1 MFTFSKLRNK
11 GNALFWLYSTS
22 GLFILLIWLFI
33 SYELKKEHEFI
44 LKTSNSNLQNIV
56 RSFKEHSED
65 TITNS
70 DELLRIIKFNYEK
83 YGTKD
88 FKTLNAYFQN
98 GVLDMKFFNQ
108 VGIIDEQGI
117 YSFSNLPITKKI
129 DLSDREHFKIHKE
142 IYPYSIFLSKPVL
155 GRASGRWSIQLT
167 RRLNKP
173 DGSFNGVAV
182 VSFDPTYFVNFY
194 KKIDLGSN
202 GFTALV
208 GLDGSVRTIRAGEK
222 TSINAENLNIQIP
235 NEYLNLENGFFTTD
249 KIFDGTQ
256 RIYAFEKLSNQPLF
270 VLVGITENDALL
282 DYSRSQQSYILFGS
296 LLSALILLFTFT
308 SLKMI
313 QKSIEINEQTTE
325 LNHRLLQSEKL
336 AALGQLSAGVAH
348 EINNPIGYVSSNI
361 TSLNKYFLKLEDL
374 IDLYEDQYKKYATQE
389 QVSIVNNFKKL
400 INYDFIKEDTK
411 FLLNETIEGIS
422 KVKDIITDLKNFAR
436 SDSSEKW
443 QKVDLLKN
451 LKSTLN
457 IVNNEIRYNADV
469 EIDIDDLP
477 EIECMP
483 TQLNQVFL
491 NLIVNASQAVK
502 PNERGLIKI
511 KARKVNDSV
520 VMSFSDNG
528 QGIDKKNILKIFNPF
543 YTTKEVGKGTGLGLS
558 VSHGIIQKH
567 NGSIEVTSIVGVG
580 TEFTLTLPIHQSSN

>member
-1 MFTFSKLRNK
+1 
-11 GNALFWLYSTS
+11 
-22 GLFILLIWLFI
+22 
-33 SYELKKEHEFI
+33 LKKEHEFI

-567 NGSIEVTSIVGVG
+567 NGSIEVTSTVGVG

>member
-222 TSINAENLNIQIP
+222 TSINPENLNIQIP
-235 NEYLNLENGFFTTD
+235 NEYLNLENGFFMTD

-361 TSLNKYFLKLEDL
+361 ISLNKYFL
-374 IDLYEDQYKKYATQE
+374 
-389 QVSIVNNFKKL
+389 
-400 INYDFIKEDTK
+400 
-411 FLLNETIEGIS
+411 
-422 KVKDIITDLKNFAR
+422 R
-436 SDSSEKW
+436 
-443 QKVDLLKN
+443 
-451 LKSTLN
+451 
-457 IVNNEIRYNADV
+457 
-469 EIDIDDLP
+469 
-477 EIECMP
+477 
-483 TQLNQVFL
+483 
-491 NLIVNASQAVK
+491 
-502 PNERGLIKI
+502 
-511 KARKVNDSV
+511 
-520 VMSFSDNG
+520 
-528 QGIDKKNILKIFNPF
+528 
-543 YTTKEVGKGTGLGLS
+543 
-558 VSHGIIQKH
+558 
-567 NGSIEVTSIVGVG
+567 
-580 TEFTLTLPIHQSSN
+580 

>member
-1 MFTFSKLRNK
+1 
-11 GNALFWLYSTS
+11 
-22 GLFILLIWLFI
+22 
-33 SYELKKEHEFI
+33 
-44 LKTSNSNLQNIV
+44 
-56 RSFKEHSED
+56 
-65 TITNS
+65 
-70 DELLRIIKFNYEK
+70 
-83 YGTKD
+83 
-88 FKTLNAYFQN
+88 
-98 GVLDMKFFNQ
+98 MKFFNQ

-567 NGSIEVTSIVGVG
+567 NGSIEVTSTVGVG

>member
-1 MFTFSKLRNK
+1 MFKFLKVRAK
-11 GNALFWLYSTS
+11 GNTLYWLSLTS

-44 LKTSNSNLQNIV
+44 IKTSNSNLQNIV

-129 DLSDREHFKIHKE
+129 DLSDREHFKIHKD

-208 GLDGSVRTIRAGEK
+208 GLDGTVRTIRAGEK
-222 TSINAENLNIQIP
+222 TSINSDNLKIQIP
-235 NEYLNLENGFFTTD
+235 NEYLDQENGFFTTNQ
-249 KIFDGTQ
+249 IFDGTK

-282 DYSRSQQSYILFGS
+282 DYERSRQSYLIFGS
-296 LLSALILLFTFT
+296 LLSFLIILFTLT

-313 QKSIEINEQTTE
+313 HKTIEINEQSTE
-325 LNHRLLQSEKL
+325 LNNRLLQSEKL

-361 TSLNKYFLKLEDL
+361 SSLNKYFLKLEDL
-374 IDLYEDQYKKYATQE
+374 INLYDEH
-389 QVSIVNNFKKL
+389 FKKSYSIDETKGL
-400 INYDFIKEDTK
+400 NDFKKSINYEFIKEDTK
-411 FLLNETIEGIS
+411 FLLNETLEGIS

-436 SDSSEKW
+436 SDSTENW

-457 IVNNEIRYNADV
+457 IVNNEIRYSADV
-469 EIDIDDLP
+469 EIDIPNLP
-477 EIECMP
+477 EIECLP
-483 TQLNQVFL
+483 TQLNKVFL
-491 NLIVNASQAVK
+491 NLIVNAAQAVK
-502 PNERGLIKI
+502 PNVRGLIKI
-511 KARKVNDSV
+511 SARELNESV
-520 VMSFSDNG
+520 IITFADNG
-528 QGIDKKNILKIFNPF
+528 QGIDKENILKIFNPF

-558 VSHGIIQKH
+558 VSHGIIQRH
-567 NGSIEVTSIVGVG
+567 NGKIDVESKIGEG
-580 TEFTLTLPIHQSSN
+580 TVFTLTLPIHQPSK

>member
-1 MFTFSKLRNK
+1 MFKFLKVRAK
-11 GNALFWLYSTS
+11 GNALYWLSLTS

-44 LKTSNSNLQNIV
+44 IKTSNSNLQNIV

-129 DLSDREHFKIHKE
+129 DLSDREHFKIHKD

-208 GLDGSVRTIRAGEK
+208 GLDGTVRTIRAGEK
-222 TSINAENLNIQIP
+222 TSINSDNLKIQIP
-235 NEYLNLENGFFTTD
+235 NEYLDQENGFFTTNQ
-249 KIFDGTQ
+249 IFDGTK

-282 DYSRSQQSYILFGS
+282 DYERSRQSYLIFGS
-296 LLSALILLFTFT
+296 LLSFLIILFTLT

-313 QKSIEINEQTTE
+313 HKTIEINEQSTE
-325 LNHRLLQSEKL
+325 LNNRLLQSEKL

-361 TSLNKYFLKLEDL
+361 SSLNKYFLKLEDL
-374 IDLYEDQYKKYATQE
+374 INLYDEH
-389 QVSIVNNFKKL
+389 FKKSYSIDETKGL
-400 INYDFIKEDTK
+400 NDFKKSINYEFIKEDTK
-411 FLLNETIEGIS
+411 FLLNETLEGIS

-436 SDSSEKW
+436 SDSTENW

-457 IVNNEIRYNADV
+457 IVNNEIRYSADV
-469 EIDIDDLP
+469 EIDIPNLP
-477 EIECMP
+477 EIECLP

-491 NLIVNASQAVK
+491 NLIVNAAQAVK
-502 PNERGLIKI
+502 PNVRGLIKI
-511 KARKVNDSV
+511 SARELNESV
-520 VMSFSDNG
+520 IITFADNG
-528 QGIDKKNILKIFNPF
+528 QGIDKENILKIFNPF

-558 VSHGIIQKH
+558 VSHGIIQRH
-567 NGSIEVTSIVGVG
+567 NGKIDVESKIGEG
-580 TEFTLTLPIHQSSN
+580 TVFTLTLPIHQPSK

>member
-511 KARKVNDSV
+511 KARKVNDSI

-567 NGSIEVTSIVGVG
+567 NGSIEVTSTVGVG

>member
-1 MFTFSKLRNK
+1 
-11 GNALFWLYSTS
+11 
-22 GLFILLIWLFI
+22 
-33 SYELKKEHEFI
+33 
-44 LKTSNSNLQNIV
+44 
-56 RSFKEHSED
+56 
-65 TITNS
+65 
-70 DELLRIIKFNYEK
+70 
-83 YGTKD
+83 
-88 FKTLNAYFQN
+88 
-98 GVLDMKFFNQ
+98 MKFFNQ
-108 VGIIDEQGI
+108 VGIIDAQGI

-129 DLSDREHFKIHKE
+129 DLSDREHFKIHKDL
-142 IYPYSIFLSKPVL
+142 YPYSIFLSKPIL

-208 GLDGSVRTIRAGEK
+208 GFDGTVRTIRAGDK
-222 TSINAENLNIQIP
+222 TSINSDQLKIQIP
-235 NEYLNLENGFFTTD
+235 SEYFNQENGFFTTD
-249 KIFDGTQ
+249 QIFDGTK
-256 RIYAFEKLSNQPLF
+256 RMYAFEKLANQPLF
-270 VLVGITENDALL
+270 VLVGITESDALL
-282 DYSRSQQSYILFGS
+282 DFSRSQQSYLIFGT
-296 LLSALILLFTFT
+296 LLSVLILLFTLN

-313 QKSIEINEQTTE
+313 QKTIEINEQSTE
-325 LNHRLLQSEKL
+325 LNNRLLQSEKL

-361 TSLNKYFLKLEDL
+361 SSLNKYFLKLEEL
-374 IDLYEDQYKKYATQE
+374 INLYDDQFKKFTSINEPNHINEYKK
-389 QVSIVNNFKKL
+389 F

-411 FLLNETIEGIS
+411 FLLNETLEGIS
-422 KVKDIITDLKNFAR
+422 KVKDIIADLKNFAR
-436 SDSSEKW
+436 TDTSENW

-457 IVNNEIRYNADV
+457 IVNNEIRYSSDV
-469 EIDIDDLP
+469 EIDMPDLP

-491 NLIVNASQAVK
+491 NLIVNAAQAAK
-502 PNERGLIKI
+502 PNQRGLIKI
-511 KARKVNDSV
+511 SARKLNDSV
-520 VMSFSDNG
+520 VITFADNG
-528 QGIDKKNILKIFNPF
+528 QGIEKENILKVFNPF

-567 NGSIEVTSIVGVG
+567 KGSIEVKSTVGVG
-580 TEFTLTLPIHQSSN
+580 TEFTITLPIHQSSR

>member
-528 QGIDKKNILKIFNPF
+528 QGIDKKSILKIFNPF

-567 NGSIEVTSIVGVG
+567 NGSIEVTSTVGVG

>member
-443 QKVDLLKN
+443 QKFDLLKN

-477 EIECMP
+477 EIECIP

-502 PNERGLIKI
+502 PNQRGMIKI
-511 KARKVNDSV
+511 KAQKVNDSV
-520 VMSFSDNG
+520 VISISDNG
-528 QGIDKKNILKIFNPF
+528 QGIDKNNILKIFNPF

-558 VSHGIIQKH
+558 VSHGIIKKH
-567 NGSIEVTSIVGVG
+567 NGNIEVKSTVGVG

>member
-1 MFTFSKLRNK
+1 MIKFAKVLAK
-11 GNALFWLYSTS
+11 GNSFYWLSLTS

-44 LKTSNSNLQNIV
+44 LKASNSNLQNIV

-88 FKTLNAYFQN
+88 FKALNAYFQN

-108 VGIIDEQGI
+108 VGIIDAQGI

-129 DLSDREHFKIHKE
+129 DLSDREHFKIHKDL
-142 IYPYSIFLSKPVL
+142 YPYSIFLSKPIL

-208 GLDGSVRTIRAGEK
+208 GFDGTVRTIRAGDK
-222 TSINAENLNIQIP
+222 TSINSDQLKIQIP
-235 NEYLNLENGFFTTD
+235 SEYFNQENGFFTTD
-249 KIFDGTQ
+249 QIFDGTK
-256 RIYAFEKLSNQPLF
+256 RMYAFEKLANQPLF
-270 VLVGITENDALL
+270 VLVGITESDALL
-282 DYSRSQQSYILFGS
+282 DFSRSQQSYLIFGT
-296 LLSALILLFTFT
+296 LLSVLILLFTLN

-313 QKSIEINEQTTE
+313 QKTIEINEQSTE
-325 LNHRLLQSEKL
+325 LNNRLLQSEKL

-361 TSLNKYFLKLEDL
+361 SSLNKYFLKLEEL
-374 IDLYEDQYKKYATQE
+374 INLYDDQFKKFTSINEPNHINEYKK
-389 QVSIVNNFKKL
+389 F

-411 FLLNETIEGIS
+411 FLLNETLEGIS
-422 KVKDIITDLKNFAR
+422 KVKDIIADLKNFAR
-436 SDSSEKW
+436 TDTSENW

-457 IVNNEIRYNADV
+457 IVNNEIRYSSDV
-469 EIDIDDLP
+469 EIDMPDLP

-491 NLIVNASQAVK
+491 NLIVNAAQASK
-502 PNERGLIKI
+502 PNQRGLIKI
-511 KARKVNDSV
+511 SARKLNDSV
-520 VMSFSDNG
+520 VITFADNG
-528 QGIDKKNILKIFNPF
+528 QGIEKENILKVFNPF

-567 NGSIEVTSIVGVG
+567 NGSIEVKSTVGVG
-580 TEFTLTLPIHQSSN
+580 TEFTITLPIHQSSR

>member
-1 MFTFSKLRNK
+1 MFKFLKVRAK
-11 GNALFWLYSTS
+11 GNTLYWLSLTS

-44 LKTSNSNLQNIV
+44 IKTSNSNLQNIV

-129 DLSDREHFKIHKE
+129 DLSDREHFKIHKD

-208 GLDGSVRTIRAGEK
+208 GLDGTVRTIRAGEK
-222 TSINAENLNIQIP
+222 ISINSDNLKIQIP
-235 NEYLNLENGFFTTD
+235 NEYLDQENGFFTTNQ
-249 KIFDGTQ
+249 IFDGTK

-282 DYSRSQQSYILFGS
+282 DYERSRQSYLIFGS
-296 LLSALILLFTFT
+296 LLSFLIILFTLT

-313 QKSIEINEQTTE
+313 HKTIEINEQSTE
-325 LNHRLLQSEKL
+325 LNNRLLQSEKL

-361 TSLNKYFLKLEDL
+361 SSLNKYFLKLEDL
-374 IDLYEDQYKKYATQE
+374 INLYDEH
-389 QVSIVNNFKKL
+389 FKKSYSIDETKGL
-400 INYDFIKEDTK
+400 NDFKKSINYEFIKEDTK
-411 FLLNETIEGIS
+411 FLLNETLEGIS

-436 SDSSEKW
+436 SDSTENW

-457 IVNNEIRYNADV
+457 IVNNEIRYSADV
-469 EIDIDDLP
+469 EIDIPNLP
-477 EIECMP
+477 EIECLP

-491 NLIVNASQAVK
+491 NLIVNAAQAVK
-502 PNERGLIKI
+502 PNVRGLIKI
-511 KARKVNDSV
+511 SARELNESV
-520 VMSFSDNG
+520 IITFADNG
-528 QGIDKKNILKIFNPF
+528 QGIDKENILKIFNPF

-558 VSHGIIQKH
+558 VSHGIIQRH
-567 NGSIEVTSIVGVG
+567 NGKIDVESKIGEG
-580 TEFTLTLPIHQSSN
+580 TVFTLTLPIHQPSK

>member
-1 MFTFSKLRNK
+1 MFKFLKVRAK
-11 GNALFWLYSTS
+11 GNALYWLSLTS

-33 SYELKKEHEFI
+33 SYELKKELEFI
-44 LKTSNSNLQNIV
+44 IKTSNSNLQNIV

-129 DLSDREHFKIHKE
+129 DLSDREHFKIHKD

-208 GLDGSVRTIRAGEK
+208 GLDGTIRTIRAGEK
-222 TSINAENLNIQIP
+222 TSINSDNLKIQIP
-235 NEYLNLENGFFTTD
+235 NEYLDQENGFFTTSQ
-249 KIFDGTQ
+249 IFDGTK

-282 DYSRSQQSYILFGS
+282 DYERSRQSYLIFGTLLSFLIILFT
-296 LLSALILLFTFT
+296 LT

-313 QKSIEINEQTTE
+313 HKTIEINEQSTE
-325 LNHRLLQSEKL
+325 LNNRLLQSEKL

-361 TSLNKYFLKLEDL
+361 SSLNKYFLKLEDL
-374 IDLYEDQYKKYATQE
+374 INLYDEY
-389 QVSIVNNFKKL
+389 FKKSYEIDETQDL
-400 INYDFIKEDTK
+400 NDFKKSINYEFIKEDTK
-411 FLLNETIEGIS
+411 FLLNETLEGIS

-436 SDSSEKW
+436 SDSTENW

-469 EIDIDDLP
+469 EIEIPNLP
-477 EIECMP
+477 EIECLP

-491 NLIVNASQAVK
+491 NLIVNAAQAVK
-502 PNERGLIKI
+502 PNVRGLIKI
-511 KARKVNDSV
+511 SARELNESV
-520 VMSFSDNG
+520 MITFSDNG
-528 QGIDKKNILKIFNPF
+528 QGIDKANILKIFNPF

-567 NGSIEVTSIVGVG
+567 NGKIEVESKIGEG
-580 TEFTLTLPIHQSSN
+580 TVFTLTLPIHQPPK

>member
-1 MFTFSKLRNK
+1 MFKFLKVRAK
-11 GNALFWLYSTS
+11 GNALYWLSLTS

-44 LKTSNSNLQNIV
+44 IKTSNSNLQNIV

-129 DLSDREHFKIHKE
+129 DLSDREHFKIHKD

-208 GLDGSVRTIRAGEK
+208 GLDGTVRTIRAGEK
-222 TSINAENLNIQIP
+222 TSINSDNLKIQIP
-235 NEYLNLENGFFTTD
+235 NEYLDQENGFFTTNQ
-249 KIFDGTQ
+249 IFDGTK

-282 DYSRSQQSYILFGS
+282 DYERSRQSYLIFGS
-296 LLSALILLFTFT
+296 LLSFLIILFTLT

-313 QKSIEINEQTTE
+313 HKTIEINEQSTE
-325 LNHRLLQSEKL
+325 LNNRLLQSEKL

-361 TSLNKYFLKLEDL
+361 SSLNKYFLKLEDL
-374 IDLYEDQYKKYATQE
+374 INLYDEH
-389 QVSIVNNFKKL
+389 FKKSYSIDETKGL
-400 INYDFIKEDTK
+400 NDFKKSINYEFIKEDTK
-411 FLLNETIEGIS
+411 FLLNETLEGIS

-436 SDSSEKW
+436 SDSTENW

-457 IVNNEIRYNADV
+457 IVNNEIRYSADV
-469 EIDIDDLP
+469 EIDIPNLP
-477 EIECMP
+477 EIECLP

-491 NLIVNASQAVK
+491 NLIVNAAQAVK
-502 PNERGLIKI
+502 LNVRGLIKI
-511 KARKVNDSV
+511 SARELNESV
-520 VMSFSDNG
+520 IITFADNG
-528 QGIDKKNILKIFNPF
+528 QGIDKENILKIFNPF

-558 VSHGIIQKH
+558 VSHGIIQRH
-567 NGSIEVTSIVGVG
+567 NGKIDVESKIGEG
-580 TEFTLTLPIHQSSN
+580 TVFTLTLPIHQPSK

>member
-1 MFTFSKLRNK
+1 MFKFLKVRAK
-11 GNALFWLYSTS
+11 GNTLYWLSLTS

-44 LKTSNSNLQNIV
+44 IKTSNSNLQNIV

-129 DLSDREHFKIHKE
+129 DLSDREHFKIHKD

-208 GLDGSVRTIRAGEK
+208 GLDGTVRTIRAGEK
-222 TSINAENLNIQIP
+222 TSINSDNLKIQIP
-235 NEYLNLENGFFTTD
+235 NEYLDQENGFFTTNQ
-249 KIFDGTQ
+249 IFDGTK

-282 DYSRSQQSYILFGS
+282 DYERSRQSYLIFGS
-296 LLSALILLFTFT
+296 LLSFLIILFTLT

-313 QKSIEINEQTTE
+313 HKTIEINEQSTE
-325 LNHRLLQSEKL
+325 LNNRLLQSEKL

-361 TSLNKYFLKLEDL
+361 SSLNKYFLKLEDL
-374 IDLYEDQYKKYATQE
+374 INLYDEH
-389 QVSIVNNFKKL
+389 FKKSYSIDETKGL
-400 INYDFIKEDTK
+400 NDFKKSINYEFIKEDTK
-411 FLLNETIEGIS
+411 FLLNETLEGIS

-436 SDSSEKW
+436 SDSTENW

-457 IVNNEIRYNADV
+457 IVNNEIRYSADV
-469 EIDIDDLP
+469 EIDIPNLP
-477 EIECMP
+477 EIECLP

-491 NLIVNASQAVK
+491 NLIVNAAQAVK
-502 PNERGLIKI
+502 PNVRGLIKI
-511 KARKVNDSV
+511 SARELNESV
-520 VMSFSDNG
+520 IITFADNG
-528 QGIDKKNILKIFNPF
+528 QGIDKENILKIFNPF

-558 VSHGIIQKH
+558 VSHGIIQRH
-567 NGSIEVTSIVGVG
+567 NGKIDVESKIGEG
-580 TEFTLTLPIHQSSN
+580 TVFTLTLPIHQPSK

>member
-1 MFTFSKLRNK
+1 MFKFLKVRAK
-11 GNALFWLYSTS
+11 GNALYWLSLTS

-33 SYELKKEHEFI
+33 SYELKKELEFI
-44 LKTSNSNLQNIV
+44 IKTSNSNLQNIV

-129 DLSDREHFKIHKE
+129 DLSDREHFKIHKD

-208 GLDGSVRTIRAGEK
+208 GLDGTIRTIRAGEK
-222 TSINAENLNIQIP
+222 TSINSDNLKIQIP
-235 NEYLNLENGFFTTD
+235 NEYLDQENGFFTTSQ
-249 KIFDGTQ
+249 IFDGTK

-282 DYSRSQQSYILFGS
+282 DYERSRQSYLIFGTLLSFLIILFT
-296 LLSALILLFTFT
+296 LT

-313 QKSIEINEQTTE
+313 HKTIEINEQSTE
-325 LNHRLLQSEKL
+325 LNNRLLQSEKL

-361 TSLNKYFLKLEDL
+361 SSLNKYFLKLEDL
-374 IDLYEDQYKKYATQE
+374 INLYDEY
-389 QVSIVNNFKKL
+389 FKKSYAIDETQDL
-400 INYDFIKEDTK
+400 NDFKKSINYEFIKEDTK
-411 FLLNETIEGIS
+411 FLLNETLEGIS

-436 SDSSEKW
+436 SDSTENW

-469 EIDIDDLP
+469 EIEIPNLP
-477 EIECMP
+477 EIECLP

-491 NLIVNASQAVK
+491 NLIVNAAQAVK
-502 PNERGLIKI
+502 PNVRGLIKI
-511 KARKVNDSV
+511 SARELNESV
-520 VMSFSDNG
+520 MITFSDNG
-528 QGIDKKNILKIFNPF
+528 QGIDKANILKIFNPF

-567 NGSIEVTSIVGVG
+567 NGKIEVESKIGEG
-580 TEFTLTLPIHQSSN
+580 TVFTLTLPIHQPPK